1 MLDLNCPN
9 NVRKMLEKWVNM
21 SVYALNKDMFYV
33 QKVGE
38 PVKLKRVCK
47 QDNMSAVVWYI
58 CSANE
63 EVL

>member
-1 MLDLNCPN
+1 
-9 NVRKMLEKWVNM
+9 M

-47 QDNMSAVVWYI
+47 QDNMSAVV
-58 CSANE
+58 
-63 EVL
+63 